1 MICLAGGQGTRLGSS
16 QPKGMFDIG
25 LLSHKT
31 LYAIQAER
39 IRKLE
44 QLSGCRDRLPM
55 YIMTS
60 EHTKEPTEKFL
71 EENGH
76 FGMRRE
82 NIVLFEQRMIPC
94 FDFEGKILLAEEG
107 KVARS
112 PDGNGGL
119 YWALKNEGILEDME
133 RRGIK

>member
-44 QLSGCRDRLPM
+44 QLSGCRDRLPL

-76 FGMRRE
+76 FGMKRE

-107 KVARS
+107 KIARS

-119 YWALKNEGILEDME
+119 YWALKNEGILDDME
-133 RRGIK
+133 RREIK

>member
-76 FGMRRE
+76 FGMKRE